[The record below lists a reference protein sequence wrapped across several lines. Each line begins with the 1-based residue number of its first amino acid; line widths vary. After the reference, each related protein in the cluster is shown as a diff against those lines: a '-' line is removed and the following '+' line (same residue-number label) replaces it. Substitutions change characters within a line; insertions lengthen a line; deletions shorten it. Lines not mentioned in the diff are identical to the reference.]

1 LPRFKL
7 YLRLVEKELQRKYM
21 AIATIITK
29 VGIRTAIRI
38 IDNYD
43 IEEVF
48 CYSILRTTVELSE
61 GTTSD
66 ILLTTGGSSTK

>member
-1 LPRFKL
+1 LPRVKL
-7 YLRLVEKELQRKYM
+7 YFRLVEKELQRKYM
-21 AIATIITK
+21 PIATIMTK

-38 IDNYD
+38 IDYYD

-61 GTTSD
+61 GTTSV
-66 ILLTTGGSSTK
+66 ILLTTGGSSKK

>member
-1 LPRFKL
+1 
-7 YLRLVEKELQRKYM
+7 M
-21 AIATIITK
+21 AIATIMTK

>member
-1 LPRFKL
+1 
-7 YLRLVEKELQRKYM
+7 M
-21 AIATIITK
+21 AIATIKTK
-29 VGIRTAIRI
+29 VGIRTAISM

-66 ILLTTGGSSTK
+66 ILLTTGGSSTT

>member
-1 LPRFKL
+1 MP
-7 YLRLVEKELQRKYM
+7 
-21 AIATIITK
+21 IATIMTK

-43 IEEVF
+43 IEELF